1 MSLLQFP
8 DAPLVRLS
16 TTVALPEARGGQMK
30 RSEHVS
36 LAMMGVAAFAATFA
50 SATLYMAK
58 PGTAQSAQSCTMRP
72 DGTQNCER
80 RGFSSYLFHGWP
92 GSGSAEP
99 TKTQGAAL
107 VSNAR
112 SSSPASSAGIV
123 RGGFG
128 ATGSGVSFRVSAG
141 G

>member
-1 MSLLQFP
+1 
-8 DAPLVRLS
+8 
-16 TTVALPEARGGQMK
+16 MK

-58 PGTAQSAQSCTMRP
+58 PGASQSAQSCTTRP

-80 RGFSSYLFHGWP
+80 RGSSTYLFHGWW

-99 TKTQGAAL
+99 AKTQGAAL
-107 VSNAR
+107 TSNPR
-112 SSSPASSAGIV
+112 SSTSASSAGTV

-128 ATGSGVSFRVSAG
+128 ATGSSVPFRISAG

>member
-1 MSLLQFP
+1 
-8 DAPLVRLS
+8 
-16 TTVALPEARGGQMK
+16 MK
-30 RSEHVS
+30 RSEHVG

-58 PGTAQSAQSCTMRP
+58 PGTSAQSCTTRP

-80 RGFSSYLFHGWP
+80 RGSSYYLLHGWWG
-92 GSGSAEP
+92 GSSAAP
-99 TKTQGAAL
+99 AKTQEAAL
-107 VSNAR
+107 TGNAR
-112 SSSPASSAGIV
+112 SSAPVSSAGTV

-128 ATGSGVSFRVSAG
+128 ATGSSASFRGSAG

>member
-1 MSLLQFP
+1 
-8 DAPLVRLS
+8 
-16 TTVALPEARGGQMK
+16 MK

-36 LAMMGVAAFAATFA
+36 LGFMGVAAFAATFA
-50 SATLYMAK
+50 SATLYLAK
-58 PGTAQSAQSCTMRP
+58 PGTSAQSCTTRP

-80 RGFSSYLFHGWP
+80 RGFSTYLFHGWS

-99 TKTQGAAL
+99 KKTQGAAL
-107 VSNAR
+107 VSDAR
-112 SSSPASSAGIV
+112 SSTPASSAGTV

-128 ATGSGVSFRVSAG
+128 ATGSGASFRGSAG

>member
-1 MSLLQFP
+1 
-8 DAPLVRLS
+8 
-16 TTVALPEARGGQMK
+16 MK

-58 PGTAQSAQSCTMRP
+58 PGATQSAQSCTTRP

-80 RGFSSYLFHGWP
+80 RVSSTYLFHGWW

-107 VSNAR
+107 TSNPR
-112 SSSPASSAGIV
+112 SSTPASSAAIV

-128 ATGSGVSFRVSAG
+128 STGSSASFRSSAG

>member
-1 MSLLQFP
+1 
-8 DAPLVRLS
+8 
-16 TTVALPEARGGQMK
+16 MK

-58 PGTAQSAQSCTMRP
+58 PGASQSAQSCTTRP

-80 RGFSSYLFHGWP
+80 RGFSSYLFHGWSS
-92 GSGSAEP
+92 SGSAEP
-99 TKTQGAAL
+99 QKTQGAAL
-107 VSNAR
+107 TSNPR
-112 SSSPASSAGIV
+112 SAAPASSAGIV

-128 ATGSGVSFRVSAG
+128 STGSSASFRSSAG

>member
-1 MSLLQFP
+1 M
-8 DAPLVRLS
+8 AVVLS
-16 TTVALPEARGGQMK
+16 AARGGQMK

-36 LAMMGVAAFAATFA
+36 LAFMGVAAFAATFA

-58 PGTAQSAQSCTMRP
+58 PGTAQSAQSCTTRP

-80 RGFSSYLFHGWP
+80 RGFSYFLFHGW
-92 GSGSAEP
+92 SGSSPAEP
-99 TKTQGAAL
+99 KKTQGAAL
-107 VSNAR
+107 ISNANAR
-112 SSSPASSAGIV
+112 SSAPASSSSIE

-128 ATGSGVSFRVSAG
+128 ATGASTSFRASAG

>member
-1 MSLLQFP
+1 
-8 DAPLVRLS
+8 
-16 TTVALPEARGGQMK
+16 MK

-36 LAMMGVAAFAATFA
+36 LAFMGVAAFAATFA

-58 PGTAQSAQSCTMRP
+58 PGASQSAQSCTTRP

-80 RGFSSYLFHGWP
+80 RGSSTYLFHGWW

-99 TKTQGAAL
+99 KKTQGAAL
-107 VSNAR
+107 ISDAR
-112 SSSPASSAGIV
+112 SSTSASSAGTV

-128 ATGSGVSFRVSAG
+128 STGASTSFRASAG

>member
-1 MSLLQFP
+1 
-8 DAPLVRLS
+8 
-16 TTVALPEARGGQMK
+16 MK

-36 LAMMGVAAFAATFA
+36 LAMMGVAAFGATFA

-58 PGTAQSAQSCTMRP
+58 PGTAQAAQSCTTRP

-80 RGFSSYLFHGWP
+80 RGFSSYLFHGWS
-92 GSGSAEP
+92 GSGAAEP

-107 VSNAR
+107 TSNPR
-112 SSSPASSAGIV
+112 SSTSGSGAGIV

-128 ATGSGVSFRVSAG
+128 STGSSTSFRVSAG

>member
-1 MSLLQFP
+1 
-8 DAPLVRLS
+8 
-16 TTVALPEARGGQMK
+16 MK

-36 LAMMGVAAFAATFA
+36 LAFMGVAAFAATFA

-58 PGTAQSAQSCTMRP
+58 PGTSQSAQSCATRP
-72 DGTQNCER
+72 DGTQSCER
-80 RGFSSYLFHGWP
+80 RGASTYLVHGGS

-99 TKTQGAAL
+99 KKTQGAAL
-107 VSNAR
+107 IGNANAR
-112 SSSPASSAGIV
+112 GSTSASSAGIE

-128 ATGSGVSFRVSAG
+128 ATGSSTSFRASAG

>member
-1 MSLLQFP
+1 
-8 DAPLVRLS
+8 
-16 TTVALPEARGGQMK
+16 MK
-30 RSEHVS
+30 RSEQVS
-36 LAMMGVAAFAATFA
+36 LAFMGVAAFAATFA

-58 PGTAQSAQSCTMRP
+58 PGTSQSAQSCTARP

-80 RGFSSYLFHGWP
+80 RSSSSTYLVHGGS

-99 TKTQGAAL
+99 KKTQGAAL
-107 VSNAR
+107 ISNAHAR
-112 SSSPASSAGIV
+112 SSMPASSAGIE

-128 ATGSGVSFRVSAG
+128 ATGASTSFRASAG

>member
-1 MSLLQFP
+1 
-8 DAPLVRLS
+8 
-16 TTVALPEARGGQMK
+16 MK

-36 LAMMGVAAFAATFA
+36 VAMMGVAAFAATFA

-58 PGTAQSAQSCTMRP
+58 PGASQAAQSCTTRP

-80 RGFSSYLFHGWP
+80 RVSSTYLFHGWW

-99 TKTQGAAL
+99 AKTQGAAL
-107 VSNAR
+107 TSNPR
-112 SSSPASSAGIV
+112 SSTTASSASIV

-128 ATGSGVSFRVSAG
+128 STGSSASFRSSAG

>member
-1 MSLLQFP
+1 
-8 DAPLVRLS
+8 
-16 TTVALPEARGGQMK
+16 MK

-36 LAMMGVAAFAATFA
+36 LAFMGVAAFAATFA

-58 PGTAQSAQSCTMRP
+58 PGTSAQSCTTRP

-80 RGFSSYLFHGWP
+80 RGSSFYLFHGWW
-92 GSGSAEP
+92 GSSSAAP
-99 TKTQGAAL
+99 QKTQEAAL
-107 VSNAR
+107 TGNAR
-112 SSSPASSAGIV
+112 SSAPASNAGIQ

-128 ATGSGVSFRVSAG
+128 ATGSSASFRGSAG

>member
-1 MSLLQFP
+1 
-8 DAPLVRLS
+8 
-16 TTVALPEARGGQMK
+16 MK

-36 LAMMGVAAFAATFA
+36 LAFMGVAAFAATFA

-58 PGTAQSAQSCTMRP
+58 PGASQSAQSCTTRP

-80 RGFSSYLFHGWP
+80 RGSSAYLFHGWW

-99 TKTQGAAL
+99 AKTQGAAL
-107 VSNAR
+107 TSNPR
-112 SSSPASSAGIV
+112 SSAPASSAGTV

-128 ATGSGVSFRVSAG
+128 STGSSASFRASAG